1 MSHKYL
7 TETGEHSELEDEEA
21 SGRYCLRRDG
31 IVVKRGKSRGKRIP
45 RVILRHGLTTVRPA
59 QDDFECTLTINGTP
73 H

>member
-7 TETGEHSELEDEEA
+7 TETGEHSELEGEEA

-31 IVVKRGKSRGKRIP
+31 IVVKRGKRIP

-59 QDDFECTLTINGTP
+59 QDDFGCTLTINGTP